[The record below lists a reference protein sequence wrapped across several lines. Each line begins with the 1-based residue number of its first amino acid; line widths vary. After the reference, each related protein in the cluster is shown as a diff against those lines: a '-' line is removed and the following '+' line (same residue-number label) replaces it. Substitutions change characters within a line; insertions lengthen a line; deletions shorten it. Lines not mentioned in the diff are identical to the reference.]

1 MPRPNAQ
8 DRRTHAKLTGALAS
22 TLDGFALPGTL
33 LERHIRCNK
42 AGCRCMA
49 DPPQLHGP
57 YYQWTRKIDGK
68 TRTTLLTA
76 QQMDRYQSWFDNA
89 KAIRALTADLEA
101 LSLDI
106 ATTTEGWTPPPH
118 AKV

>member
-1 MPRPNAQ
+1 MPMPRPNAR
-8 DRRTHAKLTGALAS
+8 DRRAHAKITGALAAAVRE
-22 TLDGFALPGTL
+22 FALPGTL

-42 AGCRCMA
+42 AGCRCTS

-68 TRTTLLTA
+68 TKTTLLTA
-76 QQMDRYQSWFDNA
+76 EQMDRYRPWFDNA
-89 KAIRALTADLEA
+89 KTIRTLTANLEA

-106 ATTTEGWTPPPH
+106 ANTTERWT
-118 AKV
+118 